1 MKQVILVGAGGMGK
15 SWARN
20 LNDHPET
27 QIAGWVDVAPG
38 RAREACDIYA
48 ADALA
53 FETLADAIENVP
65 ADFVVDVSIPEA
77 HEAVTIEAL
86 GAGLP
91 VLGEKPLST
100 SIASAKRMI
109 AASEA
114 SGKLYMVSQS
124 RRYDGRQDGFKDLLG
139 QIGELGILNVDFYL
153 GAHFGGFRDE
163 MANVLV
169 LDMAIHTFDQARY
182 LSGLNPV
189 AVYADEYNPSWSW
202 YSRDS
207 SINCL
212 FEMENDVRFSY
223 RGSWCADGM
232 HTSWEGNWRAVG
244 SAGSAVW
251 DGHAGIRGEVVTAN
265 EGFHRPVRVIEASPS
280 QVPSGIAGSLQEFL
294 GALEL
299 GTTPNGECHDNLW
312 SLAMVFAAIESAKRK
327 QRVTIEEILALA

>member
-1 MKQVILVGAGGMGK
+1 MKRAILVGAGGMGK
-15 SWARN
+15 AWARN
-20 LNDHPET
+20 LNDHSET
-27 QIAGWVDVAPG
+27 EIAAWVDVVLG
-38 RAREACDIYA
+38 RAKEAVDIYA
-48 ADALA
+48 PNAQP
-53 FETLADAIENVP
+53 FETLRKAIEGTR

-77 HEAVTIEAL
+77 HEEVTIQAL
-86 GAGLP
+86 EAGLP

-109 AASEA
+109 AASEKA
-114 SGKLYMVSQS
+114 GKLYMVSQS
-124 RRYDGRQDGFKDLLG
+124 RRYDGRQDGFKQLLD
-139 QIGELGILNVDFYL
+139 QIGDLGILNVDFYL

-202 YSRDS
+202 YQQDS

-212 FEMENDVRFSY
+212 FEMENGVRFSY

-244 SAGSAVW
+244 SKGSAIW
-251 DGHAGIRGEVVTAN
+251 DGHDTIRGELTTN
-265 EGFHRPVRVIEASPS
+265 DEGFMRTTRPIQATA
-280 QVPSGIAGSLQEFL
+280 QHVPHGIAGSLEEFL
-294 GALEL
+294 GALDL
-299 GTTPNGECHDNLW
+299 GTTPNGECHDNLM

-327 QRVTIEEILALA
+327 ARVEISEILS